1 MYSPDCG
8 FVKKL
13 KALDPNLDCRF
24 MPSHAHFVITYR
36 RAVGEPVPVLLIES
50 EDGGFRRPDDRDI
63 RKLQEGD
70 THRVPMRDRLR
81 QVAAYMERER
91 EYGRRKRAELIRDL
105 TKDGRLQLSRAIGKI
120 DHNPGGKW
128 MPFRRINLKPK
139 GKVFSTAA

>member
-1 MYSPDCG
+1 MYTPDRG
-8 FVKKL
+8 FMAKL
-13 KALDPNLDCRF
+13 KRLDPNLGC
-24 MPSHAHFVITYR
+24 HYEAAHGHFVVTYR
-36 RAVGEPVPVLLIES
+36 RAVGEPVPIWLVQT
-50 EDGGFRRPDDRDI
+50 DAGGFRQPDDRDI